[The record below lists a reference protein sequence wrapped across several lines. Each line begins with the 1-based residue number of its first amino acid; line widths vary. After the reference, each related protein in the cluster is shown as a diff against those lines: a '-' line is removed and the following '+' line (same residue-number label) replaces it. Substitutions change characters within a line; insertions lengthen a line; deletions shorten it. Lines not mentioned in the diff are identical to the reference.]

1 MFGQLEVQLQ
11 THADLLAVAER
22 ERVGRRFLQER
33 KAVRAAAKAARQAAG
48 RSDQPHR
55 LSRPSGATTRPAV
68 PTPA

>member
-33 KAVRAAAKAARQAAG
+33 KAARAAAKAAR
-48 RSDQPHR
+48 RNDRPHR
-55 LSRPSGATTRPAV
+55 LTRPSGATTRPAV